1 MSLAITYGTGTER
14 AGSCHHRRKQGYRQ
28 SYRQRL
34 GRGGR
39 ELGLIARHREPLEK
53 AAEEI
58 GKETGVQVLA
68 VVADIVDAESLK
80 AAASAAR
87 DRFGTIHI
95 VVNNAGGPMRRMD
108 RQITWPDTDWADDV
122 NLKMIGMLR
131 ATQAFLPLMPHD
143 GTGRIVNISGVAAT
157 LVFGTAL
164 THGLNNAA
172 MNQVTGYLAND
183 LAADRITVNAVV
195 PGLVATE
202 GREVWAENM
211 SKQQGKAKAEFLA
224 DFCRRM
230 GIIAGRFATMEEV
243 AGTVVFLASDRGQ
256 YINGSSLLIDGGM
269 SVNPR
274 PA

>member
-1 MSLAITYGTGTER
+1 M
-14 AGSCHHRRKQGYRQ
+14 
-28 SYRQRL
+28 
-34 GRGGR
+34 
-39 ELGLIARHREPLEK
+39 ELGLKGRAAAITGGSKGIGRAIARGLAAEGVNLVLLARGKEQLEK

-58 GKETGVQVLA
+58 AKESGVQVLP
-68 VVADIVDAESLK
+68 VQADIANSESLK
-80 AAASAAR
+80 AAAVAAK
-87 DRFGTIHI
+87 DRFGAIHI

-108 RQITWPDTDWADDV
+108 RQITWPDADWTDDV
-122 NLKMIGMLR
+122 NVKMIGMLR
-131 ATQAFLPLMPHD
+131 ATQAFLPLMPRD
-143 GTGRIVNISGVAAT
+143 GSGRIVNISGVAAT

-172 MNQVTGYLAND
+172 MNQVTNYLAND
-183 LAADRITVNAVV
+183 LAGDKITVNAVI

-202 GREVWAENM
+202 GREIWAENM
-211 SKQQGKAKAEFLA
+211 SKQLGKTKSEFLA

-243 AGTVVFLASDRGQ
+243 ASTVVFLASDRGQ
-256 YINGSSLLIDGGM
+256 YITGSQLVIDGGM